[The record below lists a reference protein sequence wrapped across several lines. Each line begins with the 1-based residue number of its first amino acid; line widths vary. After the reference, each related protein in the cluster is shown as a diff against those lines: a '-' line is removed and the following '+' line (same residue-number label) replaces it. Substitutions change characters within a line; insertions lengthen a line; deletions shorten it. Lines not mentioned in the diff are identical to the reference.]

1 MPEHSDHFLFEI
13 EGLDSALRVAR
24 FAGTEAVSELFRFDL
39 TIVSED
45 PAISFESVI
54 GKPALLTLLGQ
65 DEPRYVHGMVARF
78 EQGDAGKK
86 HTAYRVTIVPK
97 PWRLLHRHDC
107 RIFQELSAPDII
119 KKVLEGAGLASG
131 TDFALHLRGSYVPRE
146 YCVQWRE
153 ADWAYIC
160 RLCEDEG
167 IFFYFEHHA
176 DKHVLVFADQPGAHP
191 PIAGEA
197 AIVYRQELGALVEKE
212 YVKRFH
218 VAEEA
223 RTGKIELRDYDW
235 MKPDRKLEGESAGSV
250 ESDLP
255 IYDWMNADVEH
266 DAAGRAQVRLDE
278 RRSLRRV
285 ATGETGCERL
295 VPGFKF
301 TLSDHPREDFN
312 AEYILAR
319 VEHSGS
325 EPVMMEAG
333 DGATTRY
340 EARFACVPA
349 DAALRPPLVTPRPR
363 IKGLQTAAVVGPP
376 GEEIYTDEHGRIKVQ
391 FQWDRLGKKDDKSSC
406 WIRVGQAWAGPGW
419 GALYIPR
426 IGQEV
431 LVDFLDGDP
440 DRPMVVGAV
449 YHGTNVPPYALPGEK
464 TKSTLKSNSSP
475 GGGGW
480 NELRFE
486 DKKGSEEVYVRA
498 QKDLFIEVLNDAKRT
513 VGHDDL
519 LDVANDRTQHVGRD
533 RSTTIDRDDTFH
545 VLRNRTV
552 NIDGDESITVTKT
565 ETVTV
570 SDDTSVTLE
579 KNATLAVTQNVTAQV
594 DGDVSSTIAGKSDAQ
609 VGGDQSINVD
619 GAATLKV
626 GGDHKEEAGLERYV
640 KAANKVTI
648 ECGQAKVIIE
658 QSGKITITGTE
669 LSVTADS
676 KIELKS
682 SGQVNVEASGA
693 VNVKAS
699 GTAKLEASGSVA
711 VKGAVVN
718 VN

>member
-1 MPEHSDHFLFEI
+1 MPAHTDHFLFEI
-13 EGLDSALRVAR
+13 EGLSSELRVVR
-24 FAGTEAVSELFRFDL
+24 FVGSEAVSELYRFDL

-45 PAISFESVI
+45 PAIAFASAI
-54 GKPALLTLLGQ
+54 GKPALLTLLGN
-65 DEPRYVHGMVARF
+65 DEPRYVHGTVARF

-86 HTAYRVTIVPK
+86 HTAYRVTLVPK

-119 KKVLEGAGLASG
+119 KKVLEGAGLESG
-131 TDFALHLRGSYVPRE
+131 NDFAFHLQGSYVPRE

-153 ADWAYIC
+153 SDWAYVC

-176 DKHVLVFADQPGAHP
+176 DKHVLVFADKPGAHE
-191 PIAGEA
+191 PIAGNA
-197 AIVYRQELGALVEKE
+197 TIAYRAELGALVEKE
-212 YVKRFH
+212 YIRRFH

-223 RTGKIELRDYDW
+223 RTGKIEVRDYDW
-235 MKPDRKLEGESAGSV
+235 KKPDHKLDGTSAGSI
-250 ESDLP
+250 ETDLA

-266 DAAGRAQVRLDE
+266 DAAGRAKVRLDE
-278 RRSLRRV
+278 RHALRRV

-295 VPGFKF
+295 VPGFKL
-301 TLSDHPREDFN
+301 TLADHPRDDFN
-312 AEYILAR
+312 AEYIVAR
-319 VEHSGS
+319 VEHEGS
-325 EPVMMEAG
+325 EPMMVESAG
-333 DGATTRY
+333 ESTTRY
-340 EARFACVPA
+340 EARFAAVPA
-349 DAALRPPLVTPRPR
+349 DVPLRPPLVTPRPR
-363 IKGLQTAAVVGPP
+363 IKGLQTAAVVGPS
-376 GEEIYTDEHGRIKVQ
+376 GEEIHTDEHGRIKVQ

-440 DRPMVVGAV
+440 DRPVVVGAV
-449 YHGTNVPPYALPGEK
+449 YHGTNVPPYSLPSEK
-464 TKSTLKSNSSP
+464 TKSTLKSNTSP

-486 DKKGSEEVYVRA
+486 DKKGSEEVYIRA
-498 QKDLFIEVLNDAKRT
+498 QKDLFIEVLHDAKRT
-513 VGHDDL
+513 VGHDDA
-519 LDVANDRTQHVGRD
+519 LDVGNDRTQHVGRD
-533 RSTTIDRDDTFH
+533 RTTTIDRDDTFH
-545 VLRNRTV
+545 VKRDRKV
-552 NIDGDESITVTKT
+552 DIDGDENITVTKT
-565 ETVTV
+565 ETITVGDDTTV
-570 SDDTSVTLE
+570 SLN
-579 KNATLAVTQNVTAQV
+579 KNATLSVSQNVSAEV
-594 DGDVSSTIAGKSDAQ
+594 GGDVASTISGKSEAQ
-609 VGGDQSINVD
+609 IGGDQSINVD
-619 GAATLKV
+619 GGATLKV

-658 QSGKITITGTE
+658 KSGKITITGTE
-669 LSVTADS
+669 LAVAADS

-699 GTAKLEASGSVA
+699 GTAKLEASGPVA